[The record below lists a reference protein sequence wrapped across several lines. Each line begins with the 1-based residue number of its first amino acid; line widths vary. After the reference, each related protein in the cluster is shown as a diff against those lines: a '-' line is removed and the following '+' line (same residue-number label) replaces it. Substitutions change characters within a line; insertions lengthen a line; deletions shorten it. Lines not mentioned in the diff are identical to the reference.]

1 MINADTLWHH
11 YEHFVN
17 SKDCKFLYQKR
28 LPPLWSGPKSQRY
41 RGPDIRPPTNSV
53 ARWNLFVSPS
63 PSVPPEADYKKRRNM
78 NSSKLIKTHQNSS
91 KLIKTTALLQVR
103 HCVAHVFRVHCR
115 TSCHH
120 LTVTIHN
127 ESGRKWMLVCSK
139 GPWNFRPICWSKCW
153 KCPRLWL
160 GWCFFGTH
168 HTRRVSWNWLWWAQ
182 SGVRGLQTPAKRKR
196 SKQIQT
202 SWNLQALLSHV
213 QTIPVMFSIPLAS
226 FACQHAMLQHLP
238 VGMSSRVR
246 KHKAA
251 LKTLGENAK
260 IPAIRLAKTV

>member
-1 MINADTLWHH
+1 MNVFWIQKI
-11 YEHFVN
+11 VN
-17 SKDCKFLYQKR
+17 CSIKKGCLRCDR
-28 LPPLWSGPKSQRY
+28 DPNH

-63 PSVPPEADYKKRRNM
+63 PSVPPGKDHKKRRNM
-78 NSSKLIKTHQNSS
+78 NSS

-139 GPWNFRPICWSKCW
+139 GPWNSRPICWSKSW

-213 QTIPVMFSIPLAS
+213 QTILVMFSIPLAS